1 MKQFAQTY
9 YLLQF
14 IICLICL
21 SISCGEGGND
31 NYSETND
38 ERNKEPEIT
47 VSPITNLEA
56 KSTQIANQ
64 LLITWQNPNTPNLLG
79 VELSYL
85 QKNGGTHNGK
95 QIIQGAAGKTGN
107 YTLQLPQYG
116 TYEISAIAIDNYGHR
131 SSAVT
136 VIATPAETTV
146 PFSWA
151 TLADS
156 CTYVLIEQFM
166 NKSKGTFWST
176 PKDMSN
182 ESAYIYWQQAHA
194 MDVVIYSYKR
204 IKDTNTQLAATYRT
218 YFERWYANHANNYHR
233 NPSDETG
240 FLNDFTDDMCWICL
254 TLIHLSEATGD
265 EKFAQTAKIVYDKY
279 IITRAWTD
287 DKGTGLPWNTTQND
301 RNACTN
307 SPGCL
312 VAAKLYQRYEDG
324 NYLSDAKKL
333 YEYVVNNSYNAD
345 GRVEEPPLTYTQ
357 GTFGEAC
364 RQLYHITQESKY
376 MDKAKQVINYA
387 ATSDRCLRNGILRD
401 EGSSMDQS
409 IFKSVYIPYA
419 VNLALDE
426 ASSSIG
432 KHLITFLKNNAET
445 LRMNLNHAA
454 YPAMY
459 CNYWWG
465 EMWKSSEPAS
475 MGAQVSGASLME
487 GIACLLYTSPS
498 PRDS

>member
-14 IICLICL
+14 IICLIFL
-21 SISCGEGGND
+21 FISCGEGGND
-31 NYSETND
+31 NYSEAND

-47 VSPITNLEA
+47 VSPVTNLEA

-85 QKNGGTHNGK
+85 QKNGDTHNGK

-107 YTLQLPQYG
+107 YTFQLPQYG

-176 PKDMSN
+176 PKDISN

-426 ASSSIG
+426 ASGSIG
-432 KHLITFLKNNAET
+432 KHLITFLKIMLKLCA
-445 LRMNLNHAA
+445 
-454 YPAMY
+454 
-459 CNYWWG
+459 
-465 EMWKSSEPAS
+465 
-475 MGAQVSGASLME
+475 
-487 GIACLLYTSPS
+487 
-498 PRDS
+498 

>member
-1 MKQFAQTY
+1 M
-9 YLLQF
+9 
-14 IICLICL
+14 
-21 SISCGEGGND
+21 S
-31 NYSETND
+31 D
-38 ERNKEPEIT
+38 E
-47 VSPITNLEA
+47 
-56 KSTQIANQ
+56 ST
-64 LLITWQNPNTPNLLG
+64 
-79 VELSYL
+79 
-85 QKNGGTHNGK
+85 
-95 QIIQGAAGKTGN
+95 
-107 YTLQLPQYG
+107 
-116 TYEISAIAIDNYGHR
+116 
-131 SSAVT
+131 
-136 VIATPAETTV
+136 
-146 PFSWA
+146 
-151 TLADS
+151 
-156 CTYVLIEQFM
+156 
-166 NKSKGTFWST
+166 
-176 PKDMSN
+176 
-182 ESAYIYWQQAHA
+182 YIYWQQAHA

-204 IKDTNTQLAATYRT
+204 IKDTNKQLAATYRT

-279 IITRAWTD
+279 IITWAWTD

-487 GIACLLYTSPS
+487 GIARLE
-498 PRDS
+498 

>member
-1 MKQFAQTY
+1 
-9 YLLQF
+9 
-14 IICLICL
+14 
-21 SISCGEGGND
+21 
-31 NYSETND
+31 
-38 ERNKEPEIT
+38 
-47 VSPITNLEA
+47 
-56 KSTQIANQ
+56 
-64 LLITWQNPNTPNLLG
+64 
-79 VELSYL
+79 
-85 QKNGGTHNGK
+85 
-95 QIIQGAAGKTGN
+95 
-107 YTLQLPQYG
+107 
-116 TYEISAIAIDNYGHR
+116 
-131 SSAVT
+131 
-136 VIATPAETTV
+136 
-146 PFSWA
+146 
-151 TLADS
+151 
-156 CTYVLIEQFM
+156 M

-176 PKDMSN
+176 PKDMSD
-182 ESAYIYWQQAHA
+182 ESTYIYWQQAHA

-204 IKDTNTQLAATYRT
+204 IKDTNKQLAATYRT

-333 YEYVVNNSYNAD
+333 YEYVINNSYNAD

-426 ASSSIG
+426 ASGSIG

-487 GIACLLYTSPS
+487 GIARLE
-498 PRDS
+498 

>member
-176 PKDMSN
+176 PKDMSD
-182 ESAYIYWQQAHA
+182 ESTYIYWQQAHA

-204 IKDTNTQLAATYRT
+204 IKDTNKQLAATYRT

-333 YEYVVNNSYNAD
+333 YEYIDHFLVGDFEMAAGLFEMELDMDPEDHLEATKPLAYCYVALGEYESFDEIVDDISDKYPEKEILKLWSEFRRT
-345 GRVEEPPLTYTQ
+345 GRLPS
-357 GTFGEAC
+357 GEMIHF
-364 RQLYHITQESKY
+364 RKSFP
-376 MDKAKQVINYA
+376 VFYA
-387 ATSDRCLRNGILRD
+387 EFTSDKHEITPD
-401 EGSSMDQS
+401 
-409 IFKSVYIPYA
+409 Y
-419 VNLALDE
+419 LADIESERPSRE
-426 ASSSIG
+426 AQARELWLQTE
-432 KHLITFLKNNAET
+432 HLWTQFPGFVEALK
-445 LRMNLNHAA
+445 
-454 YPAMY
+454 
-459 CNYWWG
+459 
-465 EMWKSSEPAS
+465 K
-475 MGAQVSGASLME
+475 Q
-487 GIACLLYTSPS
+487 
-498 PRDS
+498 

>member
-1 MKQFAQTY
+1 
-9 YLLQF
+9 
-14 IICLICL
+14 
-21 SISCGEGGND
+21 
-31 NYSETND
+31 
-38 ERNKEPEIT
+38 
-47 VSPITNLEA
+47 
-56 KSTQIANQ
+56 
-64 LLITWQNPNTPNLLG
+64 
-79 VELSYL
+79 
-85 QKNGGTHNGK
+85 
-95 QIIQGAAGKTGN
+95 
-107 YTLQLPQYG
+107 
-116 TYEISAIAIDNYGHR
+116 
-131 SSAVT
+131 
-136 VIATPAETTV
+136 
-146 PFSWA
+146 
-151 TLADS
+151 
-156 CTYVLIEQFM
+156 M

-426 ASSSIG
+426 TSGSIG

-487 GIACLLYTSPS
+487 GIARLE
-498 PRDS
+498 

>member
-1 MKQFAQTY
+1 MQQRLLSFGLSSPLHLAPPVQVEGTAAACQRDNTQHEQDDRQCGQQQQGGPAVGAEVGDVLLMGHQIHLA
-9 YLLQF
+9 YLAAVQ
-14 IICLICL
+14 IHR
-21 SISCGEGGND
+21 GG
-31 NYSETND
+31 
-38 ERNKEPEIT
+38 
-47 VSPITNLEA
+47 A
-56 KSTQIANQ
+56 Q
-64 LLITWQNPNTPNLLG
+64 LLAVFHGGRHALG
-79 VELSYL
+79 
-85 QKNGGTHNGK
+85 H
-95 QIIQGAAGKTGN
+95 
-107 YTLQLPQYG
+107 
-116 TYEISAIAIDNYGHR
+116 
-131 SSAVT
+131 
-136 VIATPAETTV
+136 
-146 PFSWA
+146 
-151 TLADS
+151 
-156 CTYVLIEQFM
+156 
-166 NKSKGTFWST
+166 
-176 PKDMSN
+176 
-182 ESAYIYWQQAHA
+182 
-194 MDVVIYSYKR
+194 
-204 IKDTNTQLAATYRT
+204 
-218 YFERWYANHANNYHR
+218 
-233 NPSDETG
+233 
-240 FLNDFTDDMCWICL
+240 
-254 TLIHLSEATGD
+254 
-265 EKFAQTAKIVYDKY
+265 
-279 IITRAWTD
+279 
-287 DKGTGLPWNTTQND
+287 
-301 RNACTN
+301 NACTN

-426 ASSSIG
+426 ASGSIG

-487 GIACLLYTSPS
+487 GIARLE
-498 PRDS
+498 

>member
-14 IICLICL
+14 IVCLICF

-47 VSPITNLEA
+47 VSPVTNLEA

-107 YTLQLPQYG
+107 YTFQLPQYG

-176 PKDMSN
+176 PKDISN

-312 VAAKLYQRYEDG
+312 VAAKLYQRYGDG

-333 YEYVVNNSYNAD
+333 YEYVINNSYNAD

-426 ASSSIG
+426 ASGSIG

-487 GIACLLYTSPS
+487 GIARLE
-498 PRDS
+498 

>member
-1 MKQFAQTY
+1 M
-9 YLLQF
+9 
-14 IICLICL
+14 
-21 SISCGEGGND
+21 
-31 NYSETND
+31 
-38 ERNKEPEIT
+38 
-47 VSPITNLEA
+47 
-56 KSTQIANQ
+56 
-64 LLITWQNPNTPNLLG
+64 
-79 VELSYL
+79 
-85 QKNGGTHNGK
+85 
-95 QIIQGAAGKTGN
+95 
-107 YTLQLPQYG
+107 
-116 TYEISAIAIDNYGHR
+116 
-131 SSAVT
+131 
-136 VIATPAETTV
+136 
-146 PFSWA
+146 
-151 TLADS
+151 
-156 CTYVLIEQFM
+156 
-166 NKSKGTFWST
+166 
-176 PKDMSN
+176 
-182 ESAYIYWQQAHA
+182 
-194 MDVVIYSYKR
+194 
-204 IKDTNTQLAATYRT
+204 
-218 YFERWYANHANNYHR
+218 
-233 NPSDETG
+233 
-240 FLNDFTDDMCWICL
+240 
-254 TLIHLSEATGD
+254 
-265 EKFAQTAKIVYDKY
+265 
-279 IITRAWTD
+279 
-287 DKGTGLPWNTTQND
+287 
-301 RNACTN
+301 
-307 SPGCL
+307 
-312 VAAKLYQRYEDG
+312 
-324 NYLSDAKKL
+324 

-487 GIACLLYTSPS
+487 GIARLE
-498 PRDS
+498 